1 MNKLLTMAFAAFAL
15 ASPAIADETHTL
27 KLSTFLPPSNVMV
40 KEFERWGAEL
50 AEKSDGR
57 LTLEIFNSAQMGPP
71 PQQYDLVR
79 TGVADISYALH
90 GFTPGRF
97 PLTEIA
103 YLPNLFSSAE
113 QGSRALSAMVPEY
126 LADEH
131 RGTKLLYIVA
141 APPIGILSKDVEIDS
156 AEALKGLRIRHP
168 GSVIA
173 ASLTAAGAVPAA
185 VPPGEMGDA
194 LDKGVIDGIATT
206 VEAAAAFNF
215 AEMIGY
221 KNDINVGTGTFSLVM
236 NPDSYAALP
245 EDLQNLIDETTGA
258 AASER
263 IGQIYDDTEAQ
274 AWEAHKDHIKV
285 IAMSDAEKDKL
296 NAVLTEFANGMISDL
311 DAKGHPASAF
321 YQDLKAAL
329 E

>member
-1 MNKLLTMAFAAFAL
+1 MKRVLTATLAMAAFVT
-15 ASPAIADETHTL
+15 PAIAQESHTL
-27 KLSTFLPPSNVMV
+27 KLSTFLPPGNVMAQ
-40 KEFERWGAEL
+40 EFERWGAEL

-57 LTLEIFNSAQMGPP
+57 LTLEIFNAAQMGPP

-79 TGVADISYALH
+79 KGVADISYALH

-97 PLTEIA
+97 PLTELA

-131 RGTKLLYIVA
+131 RGTRLLYIVA
-141 APPIGILSKDVEIDS
+141 APPIGILTKDVRIDS

-173 ASLTAAGAVPAA
+173 ASLTAAGAAPAA

-215 AEMIGY
+215 ADMIGY
-221 KNDINVGTGTFSLVM
+221 KNDLNIGTGTFSLVM
-236 NPDSYAALP
+236 NPDSYASLP
-245 EDLQNLIDETTGA
+245 EDLQKLIDDTTGA

-263 IGQIYDDTEAQ
+263 VGRIYDDSEAS
-274 AWEAHKDHIKV
+274 AWAAHKDHIEIV
-285 IAMSDAEKDKL
+285 SMSEAETDEL
-296 NAVLTEFANGMISDL
+296 NAVLADFANSMIADL

-321 YQDLKAAL
+321 YQDLAATL

>member
-1 MNKLLTMAFAAFAL
+1 MKHLLTASVAALVLGTPVL
-15 ASPAIADETHTL
+15 AEETHTL
-27 KLSTFLPPSNVMV
+27 KLSTFLPPGNVMV

-57 LTLEIFNSAQMGPP
+57 LTLEIFNAAQMGPP

-97 PLTEIA
+97 PLVEIA
-103 YLPNLFSSAE
+103 YLPNLFGSAE
-113 QGSRALSAMVPEY
+113 QGSRALSAMVPDY

-131 RGTKLLYIVA
+131 RGTRLLYIVA
-141 APPIGILSKDVEIDS
+141 APPIGILSKDVRIDS
-156 AEALKGLRIRHP
+156 VDALEGLRIRHP

-185 VPPGEMGDA
+185 VPPAEMGDA
-194 LDKGVIDGIATT
+194 INKGVIDGIATT
-206 VEAAAAFNF
+206 VEAADAFNF
-215 AEMIGY
+215 ADMIGY
-221 KNDINVGTGTFSLVM
+221 KNDLNIGTGTFSLVM

-245 EDLQNLIDETTGA
+245 EDLQKLIDDTTGA
-258 AASER
+258 AASVR
-263 IGQIYDDTEAQ
+263 IGRIYDTSEAQ
-274 AWEAHKDHIKV
+274 AWSQHQDHIEIV
-285 IAMSDAEKDKL
+285 SMPEEETARL
-296 NAVLTEFANGMISDL
+296 NATLEEFANGMIADL

-321 YQDLKAAL
+321 YRDLKAAL